1 MLKPEKL
8 NYWGHFWNI
17 LGSSDSTGLFFKY
30 QASSFFLLSGH
41 LTSGKKKNQRKFISE
56 TLPCKGTERRTEPNS
71 EDISTEAC
79 VQQNNLC
86 PSFISCDFA
95 ILNPLSANFTKWSN
109 TLKKFVGKL
118 PTNCLS
124 VFDHFAGL
132 ALDGLKNV

>member
-8 NYWGHFWNI
+8 NFWGHFWNI
-17 LGSSDSTGLFFKY
+17 LGPSDSTGLLFKY

-41 LTSGKKKNQRKFISE
+41 LTSGKKNPRKFISE
-56 TLPCKGTERRTEPNS
+56 TLPCKRTERRTEPNS
-71 EDISTEAC
+71 EDTSAEAC
-79 VQQNNLC
+79 AQQNNLC

-109 TLKKFVGKL
+109 TLKQFVGKL

-132 ALDGLKNV
+132 ALKGLKNV